1 MNKYDY
7 SSTVYIADYTNYC
20 SNQSNPPIQFKGVV
34 IAAQSP
40 ELIASFELR
49 NNNHIAFEA
58 VNIEENPGL
67 LKRCDGSQAS
77 QCECFCTAVR
87 HDGGKPWML
96 FLEMKY
102 CLPKN
107 LRKNVG
113 EALSQLKRTYSF
125 LCDEK
130 AYFAHKSVKPYFVIA
145 TPDGEDLAPFD
156 DFYLDQDEMLS
167 IREKYDGAQV
177 YHSNVVEVLTAAH
190 LRVPR

>member
-1 MNKYDY
+1 MNKNDY

-34 IAAQSP
+34 ITEQSP
-40 ELIASFELR
+40 DLIASFELR

-58 VNIEENPGL
+58 VNIEENSEL
-67 LKRCDGSQAS
+67 LKRSDGTQAS
-77 QCECFCTAVR
+77 QCECFFTDIR
-87 HDGGKPWML
+87 KDGGKPWML

-107 LRKNVG
+107 LRKNVRK
-113 EALSQLKRTYSF
+113 ALTQLEKTYSF
-125 LCDEK
+125 LCEEK

-156 DFYLDQDEMLS
+156 DYYLDQDEMLS
-167 IREKYDGAQV
+167 IKENYDGAQV
-177 YHSNVVEVLTAAH
+177 YHSNVVEVMTAEY

>member
-1 MNKYDY
+1 MNKHYY

-20 SNQSNPPIQFKGVV
+20 SNQSNSPIQFKGVV
-34 IAAQSP
+34 VAEQSSD
-40 ELIASFELR
+40 LIASFELR
-49 NNNHIAFEA
+49 NDNHITFES

-67 LKRCDGSQAS
+67 LRRSDGTQAS
-77 QCECFCTAVR
+77 QCECFFTAIR
-87 HDGGKPWML
+87 KDGGKPWML

-113 EALSQLKRTYSF
+113 DALTQLKKTYSF

-130 AYFAHKSVKPYFVIA
+130 EYFAHKSVKPYFVIS
-145 TPDGEDLAPFD
+145 TPNGEDLAPFD

-167 IREKYDGAQV
+167 IKENYDGAQV

>member
-1 MNKYDY
+1 MNKHDY
-7 SSTVYIADYTNYC
+7 SGTVYIADYTHYC
-20 SNQSNPPIQFKGVV
+20 SNRSNTPIQFKGVV
-34 IAAQSP
+34 IAEQSP
-40 ELIASFELR
+40 DVIASFELR

-67 LKRCDGSQAS
+67 LKRGDGTQAS
-77 QCECFCTAVR
+77 QCECFLTAIR
-87 HDGGKPWML
+87 NDGGKPWML

-113 EALSQLKRTYSF
+113 DALAQLKRTYSF

-130 AYFAHKSVKPYFVIA
+130 AYFAHKSVRPYFAIA

-156 DFYLDQDEMLS
+156 DYYLDQDEMLS
-167 IREKYDGAQV
+167 IKEKYDGAQV

-190 LRVPR
+190 LRVPK

>member
-1 MNKYDY
+1 MNKNDY

-34 IAAQSP
+34 ITEQSP
-40 ELIASFELR
+40 DLIASFELR

-58 VNIEENPGL
+58 VNIEENPEL
-67 LKRCDGSQAS
+67 LKRSDGTQAS
-77 QCECFCTAVR
+77 QCECFFTAIR
-87 HDGGKPWML
+87 KDGGKPWML

-107 LRKNVG
+107 LRKNVRK
-113 EALSQLKRTYSF
+113 ALTQLEKTYSF
-125 LCDEK
+125 LCEEK

-156 DFYLDQDEMLS
+156 DYYLDQDEMLS
-167 IREKYDGAQV
+167 IKENYDGAQV
-177 YHSNVVEVLTAAH
+177 YHSNVVEVMTAEY

>member
-1 MNKYDY
+1 MNKNDY

-34 IAAQSP
+34 ITEQSP
-40 ELIASFELR
+40 DLIASFELR
-49 NNNHIAFEA
+49 NNNHIAFDA
-58 VNIEENPGL
+58 VNIEENPEL
-67 LKRCDGSQAS
+67 LKRSDGTQAS
-77 QCECFCTAVR
+77 QCECFFTAIR
-87 HDGGKPWML
+87 KDGGKPWML

-107 LRKNVG
+107 LRKNVRK
-113 EALSQLKRTYSF
+113 ALTQLEKTYSF
-125 LCDEK
+125 LCEEK

-156 DFYLDQDEMLS
+156 DYYLDQDEMLS
-167 IREKYDGAQV
+167 IKENYDGAQV
-177 YHSNVVEVLTAAH
+177 YHSNVVEVMTAEY

>member
-1 MNKYDY
+1 MNKHDY

-20 SNQSNPPIQFKGVV
+20 SNQCNPPIQYKGVV
-34 IAAQSP
+34 IAEQSP
-40 ELIASFELR
+40 DFIASFELR

-67 LKRCDGSQAS
+67 LKRGDGTQAS
-77 QCECFCTAVR
+77 QCECFFTAIR
-87 HDGGKPWML
+87 KDGGKPWML

-107 LRKNVG
+107 LRRNVG
-113 EALSQLKRTYSF
+113 DALTQLKKTYSF
-125 LCDEK
+125 LCNEK
-130 AYFAHKSVKPYFVIA
+130 ACFVHKSVKPYFVIA

-156 DFYLDQDEMLS
+156 DYYLDQDEMLS
-167 IREKYDGAQV
+167 IRENYDGAQV

>member
-1 MNKYDY
+1 MNKNDY

-34 IAAQSP
+34 ITEQSP
-40 ELIASFELR
+40 DLIASFELR
-49 NNNHIAFEA
+49 NNNHIAFDA
-58 VNIEENPGL
+58 VNIEENPEL
-67 LKRCDGSQAS
+67 LKRSNGTQAS
-77 QCECFCTAVR
+77 QCECFFTAIR
-87 HDGGKPWML
+87 KDGGKPWML

-107 LRKNVG
+107 LRKNVRK
-113 EALSQLKRTYSF
+113 ALTQLEKTYSF
-125 LCDEK
+125 LCEEK

-156 DFYLDQDEMLS
+156 DYYLDQDEMLS
-167 IREKYDGAQV
+167 IKENYDGAQV
-177 YHSNVVEVLTAAH
+177 YHSNVVEVMTAEY